1 MNEKYGIIEI
11 GSNNTKTHIYENSKV
26 IYDKTTTIEFKK
38 NYKSNGPIIDEDLEK
53 LYKEIGKALE
63 YTENIHIYGCSI
75 FRNISDTE
83 LEQIRDTLKDKFNLT
98 IEVVSQEDEANLTAM
113 GCYQSINYDGPLCI
127 FIGGGGSI
135 ELIFVKNKEVFGHKF
150 YNFGVV
156 DITSKYPELKE
167 DIPKVTFDE
176 VTEYVDSLIG
186 DLEYK
191 ATAIILSGGD
201 HLYWF
206 NNALYEMD
214 DNTLYI
220 SDRQK
225 YMIKT
230 EKIDIYD
237 HDMMTSSLDNIRDR
251 SDNPTWF
258 DGSRAM
264 RIIANLITHKIGANI
279 VIPTNINMEDGLK
292 LKIECIK

>member
-1 MNEKYGIIEI
+1 MNKKYGIIEI
-11 GSNNTKTHIYENSKV
+11 GSNNTKTHIYENNTV

-38 NYKSNGPIIDEDLEK
+38 NYKNNGSVSNDDLEK
-53 LYKEIGKALE
+53 LYNEISKALE
-63 YTENIHIYGCSI
+63 FTENIHIYGCSI
-75 FRNISDTE
+75 FRNISNTE
-83 LEQIRDTLKDKFNLT
+83 LEKINGILKDKFNLT
-98 IEVVSQEDEANLTAM
+98 IEVVSQEDEAILTAK
-113 GCYQSINYDGPLCI
+113 GCYQNINYDGSLCI

-135 ELIFVKNKEVFGHKF
+135 ELIFVKNKEIVGRKF

-156 DITSKYPELKE
+156 DITSKFPELKE
-167 DIPKVTFDE
+167 DIAKITFDE
-176 VTEYVDSLIG
+176 VTDHVNSLIG

-191 ATAIILSGGD
+191 SFAIVLSGGD

-214 DNTLYI
+214 ENTLYT

-237 HDMMTSSLDNIRDR
+237 HDMMNTSLDSIRDR

-264 RIIANLITHKIGANI
+264 RIIANLITHKIGASV
-279 VIPTNINMEDGLK
+279 VIPTNINMEDGLRNR
-292 LKIECIK
+292 LIK

>member
-11 GSNNTKTHIYENSKV
+11 GSNNTKTHIYENNKV

-38 NYKSNGPIIDEDLEK
+38 NYKNNSSVSDSDLEL
-53 LYKEIGKALE
+53 LYGEISKAMD

-75 FRNISDTE
+75 FRNISDNE
-83 LEQIRDTLKDKFNLT
+83 LEQINGILKDKFKVT
-98 IEVVSQEDEANLTAM
+98 IEVVSQEEEAILTAK
-113 GCYQSINYDGPLCI
+113 GCYQNIDYDGPICI

-135 ELIFVKNKEVFGHKF
+135 ELIFVKNKEIFGRKF

-176 VTEYVDSLIG
+176 VTEYANSLIG

-191 ATAIILSGGD
+191 ADVVVLAGGD

-206 NNALYEMD
+206 NHALYKME
-214 DNTLYI
+214 DNTLYK

-230 EKIDIYD
+230 DKIDIYD
-237 HDMMTSSLDNIRDR
+237 HDMMVNSLDAIRER
-251 SDNPTWF
+251 SDNPAWF

-264 RIIANLITHKIGANI
+264 RIIANIIIHKIGADT
-279 VIPTNINMEDGLK
+279 VIPTDINMEDGLK
-292 LKIECIK
+292 NKIK

>member
-1 MNEKYGIIEI
+1 MNKKYGIIEI
-11 GSNNTKTHIYENSKV
+11 GSNNTKTHIYEDTEM

-38 NYKSNGPIIDEDLEK
+38 NYKNNGSISNTDLEK
-53 LYKEIGKALE
+53 LYKEISKALE

-75 FRNISDTE
+75 FRNISDIE
-83 LEQIRDTLKDKFNLT
+83 LEQINDTLKDKFNLI
-98 IEVVSQEDEANLTAM
+98 IEVVSQEEEATLTAM
-113 GCYQSINYDGPLCI
+113 GCYQNIDYDGPLCI

-135 ELIFVKNKEVFGHKF
+135 ELIFVKNKEIFGRKF

-176 VTEYVDSLIG
+176 VTEYVNSLIG
-186 DLEYK
+186 NLEYK
-191 ATAIILSGGD
+191 SNAIVLTGGD

-206 NNALYEMD
+206 NNALYQVD
-214 DNTLYI
+214 NNTLYK
-220 SDRQK
+220 SNRQK
-225 YMIKT
+225 YMIQT

-237 HDMMTSSLDNIRDR
+237 HDMMVSSLEKIRNR

-264 RIIANLITHKIGANI
+264 RIIANLITHKIGADV

-292 LKIECIK
+292 DRFKN

>member
-38 NYKSNGPIIDEDLEK
+38 NYKSNGSIIDEDLEK

>member
-1 MNEKYGIIEI
+1 MNKKYGIIEI
-11 GSNNTKTHIYENSKV
+11 GSNNTKTHIYENNTV

-38 NYKSNGPIIDEDLEK
+38 NYKNNGSVSNDDLEK
-53 LYKEIGKALE
+53 LYNEISKALE
-63 YTENIHIYGCSI
+63 FTENIHIYGCSI
-75 FRNISDTE
+75 FRNISNTE
-83 LEQIRDTLKDKFNLT
+83 LEKINGILKDKFNLT
-98 IEVVSQEDEANLTAM
+98 IEVVSQEDEAILTAK
-113 GCYQSINYDGPLCI
+113 GCYQNINYDGSLCI

-135 ELIFVKNKEVFGHKF
+135 ELIFVKNKEIVGRKF

-156 DITSKYPELKE
+156 DITSKFPELKE
-167 DIPKVTFDE
+167 DIAKITFDE
-176 VTEYVDSLIG
+176 VTDYVNSLIG

-191 ATAIILSGGD
+191 SFAIVLSGGD

-214 DNTLYI
+214 ENTLYT

-237 HDMMTSSLDNIRDR
+237 HDMMNTSLDSIRDR

-264 RIIANLITHKIGANI
+264 RIIANLITHKIGASV
-279 VIPTNINMEDGLK
+279 VIPTNINMEDGLRNR
-292 LKIECIK
+292 LIK

>member
-1 MNEKYGIIEI
+1 MNKKYGIIEI
-11 GSNNTKTHIYENSKV
+11 GSNNTKTHIYEDTEM

-38 NYKSNGPIIDEDLEK
+38 NYKNNGSISNTDLEK
-53 LYKEIGKALE
+53 LYKEISKALE

-75 FRNISDTE
+75 FRNISDIE
-83 LEQIRDTLKDKFNLT
+83 LEQINDTLKDKFNLI
-98 IEVVSQEDEANLTAM
+98 IEVVSQEEEATLTAM
-113 GCYQSINYDGPLCI
+113 GCYQNIDYDGPLCI

-135 ELIFVKNKEVFGHKF
+135 ELIFVKNKEIFGRKF

-176 VTEYVDSLIG
+176 VTEYVNSLIG
-186 DLEYK
+186 NLEYK
-191 ATAIILSGGD
+191 ANAIVLTGGD

-206 NNALYEMD
+206 NNALYQVD
-214 DNTLYI
+214 NNTLYK
-220 SDRQK
+220 SNRQK
-225 YMIKT
+225 YMIQT

-237 HDMMTSSLDNIRDR
+237 HDMMVSSLEKIRNR

-264 RIIANLITHKIGANI
+264 RIIANLITHKIGADV

-292 LKIECIK
+292 DRFKN